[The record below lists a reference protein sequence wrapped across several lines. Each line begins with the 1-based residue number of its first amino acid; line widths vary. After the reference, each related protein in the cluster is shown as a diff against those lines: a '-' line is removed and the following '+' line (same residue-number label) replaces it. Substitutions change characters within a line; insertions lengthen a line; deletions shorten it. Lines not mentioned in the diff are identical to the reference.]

1 MPIENQ
7 QDASDVD
14 AYIDRIF
21 NAISTRER
29 KHAITSL
36 LAEKL
41 DFEPIIMDQFI
52 ELGNKTPINAKL
64 PPVAHNV
71 AKLEDVY
78 VFYIDLA
85 ESDIPT
91 NRVRKVEASA
101 AAELILRELNGDP
114 LLIFTNRDN
123 SQLHFIFPSFDAT
136 SRLVL
141 RRMVIERYVPRRTAI
156 QQISNI
162 YWEYQARGNIW
173 SALNSAFDVEAVTKK
188 FFSKY
193 KRVFE
198 SSLNKVSGFGDGKEE
213 EDSKN
218 RYVQTFFNRLMFIY
232 FVSRKGW
239 MRFRGDNDYL
249 NALWKDYQSDPAQS
263 NFYND
268 RLAPLFFRGLNI
280 PDARQLDKKDPMLY
294 AKIGDVPFLNGG
306 LFEKSDLD
314 RAERDIQV
322 PDDAIEPIFKELFD
336 KFNFTVMESTPLD
349 IGVAVDPE
357 MLGKV
362 FEELVTERHESG
374 AYYTPRPVVSFM
386 CREALKGY
394 LTAHDKDIDSTA
406 ISEFVDKR
414 DTSNLSVQQALRI
427 SRYLDEIKVVD
438 PACGS
443 GAYLLGMMQ
452 ELVELYVALYDD
464 QLKSDARS
472 LYRLKLEIIKGN
484 LHGVDND
491 PFAVN
496 IAMLRLWLALAIEFE
511 PDDEHDDPDAL
522 PNLDFKIVCGDSL
535 LGIDPGQ
542 NNLDRELIRK
552 SDLNALKSEFME
564 ATDSRRKDMLK
575 HKIADVE
582 HQLKAERGDAVLH
595 DGVVD
600 WLINFAE
607 VFGPHKGFD
616 VVVANPP
623 YVRQEK
629 IDRDVKPKLRSI
641 YADSTVAR
649 ADLYCYFYVRALQ
662 LLRDGGMHIFVCS
675 NSWLD
680 VGYGVK
686 LQEYLLENAHVQSM
700 YESAIERQFST
711 AQINTII
718 SVIHKNPDKADDSKT
733 RFISLRGEFEESM
746 SDSALQ
752 QERVAE
758 ASELATSDKWGAV
771 YLRAPDIYHVV
782 LNKGKDKL
790 VRLED
795 IAAVRRG
802 ITTGA
807 NDFFYLNRDDID
819 EWGIEDEFIRPVMTS
834 PQESRSVLV
843 DPTQLPRKLFI
854 CHKEKDDLSGTGALE
869 YIKWGESQD
878 YHQRPS
884 TASRKRWYD
893 LGDRDVTASLAM
905 NYVVDTT
912 ARTFLMEESCL
923 FPNVFHTM
931 RIEDELTPKLCGA
944 MNSTFSQMVVNL
956 QGRSNLGGGALK
968 VELYEL
974 DSSIVLDPELL
985 PEIDENIFRSIDWDV
1000 LSPSPERRLIDD
1012 AVFDVLG
1019 LTQGERDGVYEGV
1032 RELVQNR
1039 KLRAKSV

>member
-85 ESDIPT
+85 ESDIST

-101 AAELILRELNGDP
+101 TAELILRELNGYP

-162 YWEYQARGNIW
+162 YWEYQARGSIYA
-173 SALNSAFDVEAVTKK
+173 ALDSAFDVEAVTKK
-188 FFSKY
+188 FFSEY

-213 EDSKN
+213 EDAKN

-249 NALWKDYQSDPAQS
+249 KALWKDYKSSTDED

-268 RLAPLFFRGLNI
+268 RLKPLFFHVLNT
-280 PDARQLDKKDPMLY
+280 PDARHLKRKYPMLY

-314 RAERDIQV
+314 HAERDVQV

-414 DTSNLSVQQALRI
+414 DTSNLSVPQALSI
-427 SRYLDEIKVVD
+427 SRYLDDIKVVD

-472 LYRLKLEIIKGN
+472 LYRLKLEIIKRN

-511 PDDEHDDPDAL
+511 PDDQHDDPDAL
-522 PNLDFKIVCGDSL
+522 PNLEFKIVCGDSL

-564 ATDSRRKDMLK
+564 ETDPRHKDMLK
-575 HKIADVE
+575 HKISGVE
-582 HQLKAERGDAVLH
+582 VQLKAERGDAVLH

-686 LQEYLLENAHVQSM
+686 LQEHLLENAHVQSV

-733 RFISLRGEFEESM
+733 RFISLRGEFEKAM
-746 SDSALQ
+746 SDSDLQ
-752 QERVAE
+752 QERVVE

-771 YLRAPDIYHVV
+771 YLRAPDIYHTL

-790 VRLED
+790 VRLSD
-795 IAAVRRG
+795 IATVRRG

-807 NDFFYLNRDDID
+807 NGFFYLTRDDID
-819 EWGIEDEFIRPVMTS
+819 KWGIEDEYLKPVMTS
-834 PQESRSVLV
+834 PQESRSILV
-843 DPTQLPRKLFI
+843 DLAQLPRKLFT
-854 CHKEKDDLSGTGALE
+854 CHEEKDELSGTGALE
-869 YIKWGESQD
+869 YINWGEAQG
-878 YHQRPS
+878 YHQRLS
-884 TASRKRWYD
+884 TASRNRWWNI
-893 LGDRDVTASLAM
+893 GENHLAHIAI
-905 NYVVDTT
+905 NTLISST
-912 ARTFLMEESCL
+912 ARTFFSPTELL
-923 FPNVFHTM
+923 FDQCAYTIHGSYE
-931 RIEDELTPKLCGA
+931 IALKLSST
-944 MNSTFSQMVVNL
+944 MNSTLSQLMI
-956 QGRSNLGGGALK
+956 NLGGRVNFGGGLLRIAT
-968 VELYEL
+968 YEVGNL
-974 DSSIVLDPELL
+974 IIVNPNLL
-985 PEIDENIFRSIDWDV
+985 PEIDENIFRSTDWDV

>member
-71 AKLEDVY
+71 AKLDDVY

-91 NRVRKVEASA
+91 KRVRKIEASA
-101 AAELILRELNGDP
+101 TAELILRELNGDP

-123 SQLHFIFPSFDAT
+123 SQIHFIFPSFDGVQP
-136 SRLVL
+136 VL
-141 RRMVIERYVPRRTAI
+141 RRMVIERDIPRRTAI

-162 YWEYQARGNIW
+162 YWEYQARGSIYP
-173 SALNSAFDVEAVTKK
+173 ALNSAFDVEAVTNA
-188 FFSKY
+188 FFKEY
-193 KRVFE
+193 KRIFDSSFE
-198 SSLNKVSGFGDGKEE
+198 KISGFGDSEE
-213 EDSKN
+213 ELKHKEM
-218 RYVQTFFNRLMFIY
+218 YILTLFNRLMFIY

-249 NALWKDYQSDPAQS
+249 NALWKDYKSSTDET
-263 NFYND
+263 NFYED
-268 RLAPLFFRGLNI
+268 RLKSLFFYGLDI
-280 PDARQLDKKDPMLY
+280 PDARHLKQKDPMLY

-314 RAERDIQV
+314 GAERDIQV
-322 PDDAIEPIFKELFD
+322 PDDVIESIFKELFD

-394 LTAHDKDIDSTA
+394 LTTHNNDIDSAA

-414 DTSNLSVQQALRI
+414 DTSKLSVAQARRV
-427 SRYLDEIKVVD
+427 SRDLDEIKVVD

-472 LYRLKLEIIKGN
+472 LYRLKLEIIKCN

-496 IAMLRLWLALAIEFE
+496 IAMLRLWLALSIEFE

-552 SDLNALKSEFME
+552 SDLNALKSQFMG

-582 HQLKAERGDAVLH
+582 DQLKAERGDAVLPNS
-595 DGVVD
+595 VVD

-641 YADSTVAR
+641 YVDSTVAR

-680 VGYGVK
+680 VGYGAK
-686 LQEYLLENAHVQSM
+686 LQKHLLENAHVQAV

-733 RFISLRGEFEESM
+733 RFISLRGEFEKAM
-746 SDSALQ
+746 SDSDLQ
-752 QERVAE
+752 QERAVE
-758 ASELATSDKWGAV
+758 ASELATSDKWGSV

-790 VRLED
+790 VRLGD
-795 IAAVRRG
+795 IATVKFG
-802 ITTGA
+802 LKTGA
-807 NDFFYLNRDDID
+807 NDFFYLSRDDID
-819 EWGIEDEFIRPVMTS
+819 KWGIEDEYLKLVMPS
-834 PQESRSVLV
+834 PQESRSILV
-843 DPTQLPRKLFI
+843 EPLKLPNKLFM

-869 YIKWGESQD
+869 YINWGESQG
-878 YHQRPS
+878 YHQRRS
-884 TASRKRWYD
+884 VTSRRRWYD
-893 LGDRDVTASLAM
+893 LGDRPGESLAV
-905 NYVVDTT
+905 NVFVDTT
-912 ARTFLMEESCL
+912 VRTVFSRQEILFSHNFKCL
-923 FPNVFHTM
+923 VPAVLKP
-931 RIEDELTPKLCGA
+931 EQLCFA
-944 MNSTFSQMVVNL
+944 MNSTPYQLVTNTE
-956 QGRSNLGGGALK
+956 GRSNFGEGVLEIQTYETANSK
-968 VELYEL
+968 V
-974 DSSIVLDPELL
+974 VDPSLL
-985 PEIDENIFRSIDWDV
+985 PEIDEDIFRSTDWDV

-1039 KLRAKSV
+1039 KRRAKSV